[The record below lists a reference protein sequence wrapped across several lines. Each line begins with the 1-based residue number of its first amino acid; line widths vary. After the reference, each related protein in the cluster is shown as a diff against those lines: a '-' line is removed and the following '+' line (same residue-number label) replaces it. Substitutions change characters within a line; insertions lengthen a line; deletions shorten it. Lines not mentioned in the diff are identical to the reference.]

1 MIDSA
6 HFALSE
12 LGHMNQVSA
21 TPPVRFI
28 RFGLFEADLQ
38 AGELR
43 KNGLKI
49 KLQEQPFRVLSLLL
63 ERAGE
68 VVTREE
74 LRQKLWST
82 DTFVD
87 FDHGLNTADQKTATG
102 AGGFGRQ
109 SSLCRD
115 PGPPRLSVHCA
126 GGASGRAPFKLEPRG

>member
-6 HFALSE
+6 HFAMSE

-49 KLQEQPFRVLSLLL
+49 KLQDQPFRVLSLLL

-68 VVTREE
+68 VVTERSSA
-74 LRQKLWST
+74 RSSGRRTHSST
-82 DTFVD
+82 LTTASTLPSRKCATPGRIQPRIPRFVE
-87 FDHGLNTADQKTATG
+87 TARPAWI
-102 AGGFGRQ
+102 
-109 SSLCRD
+109 
-115 PGPPRLSVHCA
+115 SVHCT
-126 GGASGRAPFKLEPRG
+126 R